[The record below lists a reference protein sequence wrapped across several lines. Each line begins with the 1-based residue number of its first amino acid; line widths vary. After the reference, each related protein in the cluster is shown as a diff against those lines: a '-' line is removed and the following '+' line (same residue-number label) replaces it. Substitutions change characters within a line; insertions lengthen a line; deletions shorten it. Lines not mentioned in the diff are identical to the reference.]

1 VASSRFGGLRTP
13 PFFLKSRVQAHL
25 DDSFKQLL
33 LRAL

>member
-25 DDSFKQLL
+25 DDSF
-33 LRAL
+33 